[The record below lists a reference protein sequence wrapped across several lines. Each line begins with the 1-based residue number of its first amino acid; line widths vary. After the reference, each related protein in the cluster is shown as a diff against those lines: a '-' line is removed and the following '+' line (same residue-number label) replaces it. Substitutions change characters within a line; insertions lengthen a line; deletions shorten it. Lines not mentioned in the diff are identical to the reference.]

1 MKKRQI
7 YEGVIESVDFPNK
20 GNVYAADEKQYVVV
34 KNGIPGQKIRFMVQK
49 FKQGVAQGR
58 LLEVL
63 EPSLLE
69 TRDPVCRQFPA
80 CGGCMYQTMS
90 YEAQLEMKAGQ
101 VKRILDQAALEKQL

>member
-63 EPSLLE
+63 EP
-69 TRDPVCRQFPA
+69 
-80 CGGCMYQTMS
+80 
-90 YEAQLEMKAGQ
+90 
-101 VKRILDQAALEKQL
+101 